1 MEEKKVRLQFKF
13 RLWLLVMTGTKQ
25 PVTDGSGK
33 EAKQAPTYCE
43 QILQKAA
50 VENF

>member
-1 MEEKKVRLQFKF
+1 
-13 RLWLLVMTGTKQ
+13 MTGTKQ
-25 PVTDGSGK
+25 LVMDGSGK

-43 QILQKAA
+43 QIPQKVA